1 MRDEGL
7 VSLILSNDLSLVLP
21 FFVQSCNNQT
31 SAPVLNWLLLIIRHA
46 NIRENWNF
54 SLDQKR
60 RRVTCPLLCVFY
72 RKQWKVHEYTTRSW
86 NDKNCMFP
94 AKSWQIVIDYS
105 VFVWREFDLF
115 LKIRSITSWKV
126 LLFFHMYMYIHVW
139 VCVTRDDGN

>member
-1 MRDEGL
+1 MRL
-7 VSLILSNDLSLVLP
+7 A
-21 FFVQSCNNQT
+21 FT
-31 SAPVLNWLLLIIRHA
+31 YIRHA
-46 NIRENWNF
+46 NVRGNWNF

-72 RKQWKVHEYTTRSW
+72 WKQWKVHEYTRRSW

-115 LKIRSITSWKV
+115 LKIRSITSWRYFYSFV
-126 LLFFHMYMYIHVW
+126 Y
-139 VCVTRDDGN
+139 VCVWHVKTEIKLVRFVVYIQSVPKMWEYRLIENYLE